1 MNALRKISFAAISS
15 TDENF
20 DWKTIAEYSR
30 KIEQAGFSAFVIK
43 ENVPDGSYSFEPL
56 TLVAALS
63 ILTKRIGLVATAS
76 TNDSEPY
83 HIARRLASL
92 DHISVGRAGWNIDT
106 DTVADKVFNDKE
118 TNECA
123 EEFLQVVKG
132 LWDSYADG
140 AVVADKQSGVYFLPN
155 GRWSLNHKGKY
166 FQVAGPLNVSRSPQ
180 GYPVIFHSVT
190 NKADIAFSA
199 RNADV
204 VLISVQSVEDAVAF
218 RKTLNN
224 ALANT
229 GRAIGSVQVWLE
241 IAPVFVSEAIGS
253 DRQYNAVHSNHWTG
267 TAEQI
272 ANQLTE
278 WHQSGAVDGFALQF
292 PMNDAHTDKFIKEVL
307 PILTHHNLF
316 RVPKGDTLREL
327 IGIGRPKRQTI

>member
-1 MNALRKISFAAISS
+1 MNALRKISFATIAS
-15 TDENF
+15 THEKF
-20 DWKTIAEYSR
+20 DLKTITEYAK
-30 KIEQAGFSAFVIK
+30 KIEQAGFSAFIVQ
-43 ENVPDGSYSFEPL
+43 ENVLDGSHAFEPL
-56 TLVAALS
+56 TLLAALS
-63 ILTKRIGLVATAS
+63 TLTKEIGLVATAS

-83 HIARRLASL
+83 HVTRRLASL
-92 DHISVGRAGWNIDT
+92 DHISAGRAGWNVNT
-106 DTVADKVFNDKE
+106 NVVADKMLTDKE
-118 TNECA
+118 TNERA
-123 EEFLQVVKG
+123 EEFLQVAKG

-155 GRWSLNHKGKY
+155 ERRALNHDGKY

-218 RKTLNN
+218 RKSLNN
-224 ALANT
+224 ALVNT

-241 IAPVFVSEAIGS
+241 IAPVFVSEAIDF
-253 DRQYNAVHSNHWTG
+253 DRQYNAVHTNHWMG

-278 WHQSGAVDGFALQF
+278 WHQSGAVDGFAVQF
-292 PMNDAHTDKFIKEVL
+292 PMNAAHTDKFINEVL
-307 PILTHHNLF
+307 PILAHRGLF
-316 RVPKGDTLREL
+316 RMPKGDTLREL